1 MVDDELARLDLDDN
15 TACAAS
21 VSPRSGALITNSA
34 TSRVAFFIGRAPDF
48 EFQ

>member
-15 TACAAS
+15 RLCCERVPEIGR
-21 VSPRSGALITNSA
+21 VSTNSA